1 MRCDRPSRPHSGA
14 TIAFDL
20 DGTLVDSA
28 PDLIATLNVILI
40 AEGFGP
46 LPDDQGRPLIG
57 RGARWLLQRGL
68 AAAGAQ
74 NPGTRADALFDRFI
88 DHYRAH
94 IADESR
100 PFPGAIAAL
109 EILKAAGAK
118 LVVCTNKRTDLSRSL
133 LAELDMAGLFDA
145 VVGADAVS
153 AIKPDA
159 AHLIEA
165 VAAVGG
171 DLARTVMVGDAATDA
186 GSARAAGTPLI
197 LVDFGYTEIPAAELA
212 PDTLLHYFDD
222 LVVACGR
229 LLDHRCGRRKYR
241 GRSRA
246 MKLNR
251 PRLPV
256 E

>member
-1 MRCDRPSRPHSGA
+1 MTDLAALNGA

-20 DGTLVDSA
+20 DGTLVESA
-28 PDLIATLNVILI
+28 PDLIGTLNAILI
-40 AEGFGP
+40 AEGFEP
-46 LPDDQGRPLIG
+46 LPYDQGRPLIG

-74 NPGTRADALFDRFI
+74 NPAARADALFDRFI
-88 DHYRAH
+88 DHYCAH

-100 PFPGAIAAL
+100 PFPGVIGAL

-133 LAELDMAGLFDA
+133 LAELDMAGLFDG

-197 LVDFGYTEIPAAELA
+197 LVDFGYTEIPAAEVA
-212 PDTLLHYFDD
+212 PDILLHHFDD
-222 LVVACGR
+222 LVDACAR
-229 LLDHRCGRRKYR
+229 LLNHRCGLRR
-241 GRSRA
+241 STT
-246 MKLNR
+246 L
-251 PRLPV
+251 
-256 E
+256 

>member
-1 MRCDRPSRPHSGA
+1 MNHLYHGDNLAALNRA

-20 DGTLVDSA
+20 DGTLVESA
-28 PDLIATLNVILI
+28 PDLIGTLNAILI
-40 AEGFGP
+40 AEGFEP
-46 LPDDQGRPLIG
+46 LPYDQGRPFIG

-74 NPGTRADALFDRFI
+74 NPAARADALFNRFI

-100 PFPGAIAAL
+100 PFPGVIGAL

-133 LAELDMAGLFDA
+133 LAELDMAGLFDG
-145 VVGADAVS
+145 VVFADAVS

-165 VAAVGG
+165 VAAVRG

-212 PDTLLHYFDD
+212 PDILLHHFDD
-222 LVVACGR
+222 LVDACAR
-229 LLDHRCGRRKYR
+229 LLNHRCGLRR
-241 GRSRA
+241 STT
-246 MKLNR
+246 L
-251 PRLPV
+251 
-256 E
+256 